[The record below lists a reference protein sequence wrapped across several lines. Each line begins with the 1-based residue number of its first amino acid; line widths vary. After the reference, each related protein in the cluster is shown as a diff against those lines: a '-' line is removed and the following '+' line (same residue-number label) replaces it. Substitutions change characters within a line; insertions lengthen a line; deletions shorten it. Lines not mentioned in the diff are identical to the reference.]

1 MDADKVTWRRVVDM
15 NDRFLRQITIG
26 ESPTEKGQT
35 RQTGFDITV
44 ASEVMAVL
52 AMCTSLEDMD
62 ERFGKM
68 IVGTSKSG
76 EAVNCDDLGVTGA
89 VTALMLEAIKPTMM
103 QTLEGTP
110 VLIHAG
116 PFANLSLIHI

>member
-1 MDADKVTWRRVVDM
+1 M
-15 NDRFLRQITIG
+15 NDRFLRQVTIG
-26 ESPTEKGQT
+26 QSPTEKGQT

-76 EAVNCDDLGVTGA
+76 EAIDCDDLRRHWCGHVVDVGS
-89 VTALMLEAIKPTMM
+89 
-103 QTLEGTP
+103 
-110 VLIHAG
+110 
-116 PFANLSLIHI
+116 N